1 MPIAPTKDQTSRRKG
16 LAFATKHR
24 KYLVLRWGGDHMTG
38 SEKLADVTRK
48 PGARTRITANTTP
61 LS

>member
-1 MPIAPTKDQTSRRKG
+1 
-16 LAFATKHR
+16 
-24 KYLVLRWGGDHMTG
+24 MTG
-38 SEKLADVTRK
+38 SEKRADVTRK

>member
-1 MPIAPTKDQTSRRKG
+1 
-16 LAFATKHR
+16 
-24 KYLVLRWGGDHMTG
+24 LRWGGDHMTG

-48 PGARTRITANTTP
+48 PGASTRITANTTP